1 VERRARAGLGNATG
15 GAVAEFTLYFRSLV
29 SAVGDT
35 PGWYGVFAARDPEGV
50 QAYLDGADVTP
61 WDVLLA
67 VLHDVAALHGRPVSG
82 EGLALA
88 ERLYTAAVAEL
99 DAAPGAE
106 QTLRARLD
114 AMQRER
120 QYAMLHER
128 DTARAVQQGTA
139 DPNDLAWA
147 RDDRERATA
156 RCLELQGRLDA
167 LPAPPA
173 PALPAPMNA
182 VQASVPGDWF
192 RDPEPAPPAQ
202 LPSPRVPAPRS
213 EEAPAAVPAAPA
225 EPEPES
231 ARRTKRERPRG
242 GARYGGARFAGAPE
256 TQTPGAVPTEPD
268 APAAP
273 VARGA
278 RFAGAPEASGGRKEE
293 RRAAEAQ
300 AVQERQAHRVAAQQT
315 AARLGELRRGGRS
328 GEVYV
333 LMSEAAAAPAEQL
346 PLLAAAM
353 EQGGLAADVGTL
365 LWEVA
370 AQNPPRLAAA
380 AAALAEAGRQDDCR
394 TLLNQAAA
402 RPAADVAL
410 TAAALVDTGHRS
422 EAVTLLVAVV
432 RARTS
437 EDAAE
442 IVYERRELAGPLLDA
457 AGLHS
462 GSRRLDVGAALR
474 RAGLPDREM

>member
-1 VERRARAGLGNATG
+1 MERRARAGLGDATG

-106 QTLRARLD
+106 RTLRARLD

-167 LPAPPA
+167 LPEL
-173 PALPAPMNA
+173 PALPSAA
-182 VQASVPGDWF
+182 QA
-192 RDPEPAPPAQ
+192 PAPS
-202 LPSPRVPAPRS
+202 LRVPAPRA
-213 EEAPAAVPAAPA
+213 EAAPAAVPAAQPDP
-225 EPEPES
+225 EPEPEP
-231 ARRTKRERPRG
+231 ARRTKRERSRG

-256 TQTPGAVPTEPD
+256 TQTPGEAPTEPD

-278 RFAGAPEASGGRKEE
+278 RFAGAPAATGGRKEE
-293 RRAAEAQ
+293 RRAAAEARV
-300 AVQERQAHRVAAQQT
+300 VQERQAHRVAAQQT

-346 PLLAAAM
+346 PLLASAM
-353 EQGGLAADVGTL
+353 EQSGLAADVGTL

-432 RARTS
+432 RARTP

-462 GSRRLDVGAALR
+462 GSRRRDVAAALR

>member
-1 VERRARAGLGNATG
+1 MERRARAGMGDATG

-106 QTLRARLD
+106 QTLRARLE

-167 LPAPPA
+167 LPALPALPSAAQAPA
-173 PALPAPMNA
+173 PAPAPA
-182 VQASVPGDWF
+182 QA
-192 RDPEPAPPAQ
+192 
-202 LPSPRVPAPRS
+202 PSLRVPAPRA
-213 EEAPAAVPAAPA
+213 EAAPAAVPAAQP
-225 EPEPES
+225 EPEPEP
-231 ARRTKRERPRG
+231 ARRTKRERSRG

-256 TQTPGAVPTEPD
+256 AP
-268 APAAP
+268 APAAAP
-273 VARGA
+273 LEPEAPAARVARGA

-293 RRAAEAQ
+293 RRAAEARV
-300 AVQERQAHRVAAQQT
+300 VQERQAHRVAAQQT

-346 PLLAAAM
+346 PLLAAVM
-353 EQGGLAADVGTL
+353 EQSGLAADVGTL

-410 TAAALVDTGHRS
+410 TAASLVDTGHRS
-422 EAVTLLVAVV
+422 EAVTLLIAVV
-432 RARTS
+432 RARTP

-462 GSRRLDVGAALR
+462 GSRRRDIAAALR

>member
-1 VERRARAGLGNATG
+1 MERRARAGLGDATG

-167 LPAPPA
+167 LPAL
-173 PALPAPMNA
+173 PALPSAA
-182 VQASVPGDWF
+182 QA
-192 RDPEPAPPAQ
+192 PAPS
-202 LPSPRVPAPRS
+202 LRVPAPRT
-213 EEAPAAVPAAPA
+213 EAALAAVPVAQPDP
-225 EPEPES
+225 EPEPEP
-231 ARRTKRERPRG
+231 ARRTKRERSRG

-256 TQTPGAVPTEPD
+256 TPTLSAPTEPE

-278 RFAGAPEASGGRKEE
+278 RFAGAPAATGGRKEE
-293 RRAAEAQ
+293 RRAAEARV
-300 AVQERQAHRVAAQQT
+300 VQERQAHRVAAQQT

-346 PLLAAAM
+346 PLLASAM
-353 EQGGLAADVGTL
+353 EQSGLAADVGTL

-432 RARTS
+432 RARTP

-462 GSRRLDVGAALR
+462 GSRRRDIAAALR

>member
-1 VERRARAGLGNATG
+1 MERRARAGLGDATG

-167 LPAPPA
+167 LPEP
-173 PALPAPMNA
+173 PALPSA
-182 VQASVPGDWF
+182 
-192 RDPEPAPPAQ
+192 AQ
-202 LPSPRVPAPRS
+202 TLAPSPRVPAPRA
-213 EEAPAAVPAAPA
+213 EAAPAAVPAVPA
-225 EPEPES
+225 AQPEPEPEPEP

-256 TQTPGAVPTEPD
+256 TPAPSAPTEPE

-278 RFAGAPEASGGRKEE
+278 RFAGAPAATGGRKEE
-293 RRAAEAQ
+293 RRAAEARV
-300 AVQERQAHRVAAQQT
+300 VQERQAHRAAAQQT

-353 EQGGLAADVGTL
+353 EQSGLAADVGTL

-432 RARTS
+432 RARTP

-462 GSRRLDVGAALR
+462 GSRRRDVVAALR

>member
-1 VERRARAGLGNATG
+1 VERRARAGMGDATG

-106 QTLRARLD
+106 RTLRARLD

-167 LPAPPA
+167 LPELPALPSAAQAPA
-173 PALPAPMNA
+173 PAQAP
-182 VQASVPGDWF
+182 S
-192 RDPEPAPPAQ
+192 
-202 LPSPRVPAPRS
+202 LRVPAPRA
-213 EEAPAAVPAAPA
+213 EAAPAAVPAAQP
-225 EPEPES
+225 EPEPEP
-231 ARRTKRERPRG
+231 ARRTKRERSRG

-256 TQTPGAVPTEPD
+256 AQTPGEAPTEPD

-278 RFAGAPEASGGRKEE
+278 RFAGAPAATGGRKEE
-293 RRAAEAQ
+293 RRAAEARV
-300 AVQERQAHRVAAQQT
+300 VQERQAHRVAAQQT

-346 PLLAAAM
+346 PLLASAM
-353 EQGGLAADVGTL
+353 EQSGLAADVGTL

-432 RARTS
+432 RARTP

-462 GSRRLDVGAALR
+462 GSRRRDVAAALR